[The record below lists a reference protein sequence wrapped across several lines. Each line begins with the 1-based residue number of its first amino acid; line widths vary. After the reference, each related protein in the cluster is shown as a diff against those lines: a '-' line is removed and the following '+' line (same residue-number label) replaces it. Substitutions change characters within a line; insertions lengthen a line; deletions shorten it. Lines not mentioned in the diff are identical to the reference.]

1 MEVLKWGTSS
11 RWSFGPNYAW
21 EVIGTMTM
29 EDAPRF
35 ISEKWEICF
44 IGKNLFG
51 ATPSSLFDRLFL
63 RLCGLLFL
71 INKNAQIFKGS

>member
-1 MEVLKWGTSS
+1 
-11 RWSFGPNYAW
+11 
-21 EVIGTMTM
+21 M